1 MTLPQIITDNQAHLA
16 KQVIPI
22 MPFLQSKASYTNDRV
37 LSNRLA
43 LMSGKKALMS
53 GKKALVPNTGDW
65 NTKLKTVGPA
75 LVDEPV
81 DGRRLLSD
89 DEVPE

>member
-43 LMSGKKALMS
+43 LMSGKKAL
-53 GKKALVPNTGDW
+53 VPNTGDW